1 MFFALGRWVARHWL
15 VVTFLWVAI
24 VVFARVKA
32 PEWNSVAYDGDL
44 AYLPAE
50 SPSVKGRESLAVFG
64 ENRARSQ
71 VVLVFEQQSEQPTRS
86 ERYVQW
92 RISRDLQFLRGVARL
107 RQAQELQDAD
117 QSLHSTGSKDDRL
130 KAILED
136 AEDALNE
143 AVYLDELLDDRFKN
157 STSRLAA
164 AYLYRSQLYEQLEE
178 VRFAREDRQAAT
190 DLDPNLVLDTE
201 RVVGLLEPVNLE
213 NWVDVWTWLD
223 PVFGAKLVSRDERAK
238 LIVVQLANEFLAIR
252 NKIDLDF
259 LHGLVATAQSEAEEW
274 GTRPTVGVSG
284 SAALGGDLL
293 RSAKECI
300 QHTEWFT
307 IVLVVLILA
316 VVYRSP
322 MLVIVPLLSIGVAMA
337 VSVALISA
345 IAYWSQGSAGAWWE
359 LKIFTTTR
367 IFVVVIL
374 FGASTD
380 YCLFLISRYRE
391 ELQKTADRAQA
402 MACAMRG
409 VGEALS
415 ASALTTIVGLGMMW
429 FADFGKFRFS
439 GPVIGLAL
447 FVSLVTC
454 LTLTPAILY
463 GFSRFLFW
471 PGRVVPDSE
480 RKKDSTPAKP
490 RRIELLWQWTA
501 DSIVRR
507 PLWYLV
513 GALLA
518 MLPLAVIGTFAP
530 RITYNSLASLDPDQP
545 SRVGAEIMRR
555 YFSVGESSPITVLV
569 NHPRADFSDFA
580 DQLKIR
586 ELTSSLYEIA
596 GVDIVRSIIDPL
608 GDFPPDRTLSMV
620 DPDALRTIMS
630 RPHRRTSSLFL
641 GSEYDDR
648 TNAARMDVIVGP
660 DPFSAEAAQ
669 IVGKI
674 ERTLARLSKDTNSF
688 WENTEFHLAGTTVG
702 IRDLRDVTQ
711 SDTVRIRWLTV
722 LAVYL
727 VLIGITRR
735 AGVSAYMIASVLL
748 TYLVTLGSV
757 WLLFNWIAGDDFP
770 GLDWR
775 VPLFLFVILVAI
787 GQDYNVYLAMRVF
800 EEQRILGPIRG
811 VRQAVIKTGGIIT
824 SCGLVM
830 AGTFFSM
837 TATAWSPWLGSVLG
851 IPGWSGQ
858 TGNLQAIVQ
867 LGAALS
873 LGVVLDTFI
882 VRSVLLPSFL
892 VLLCH
897 LRWNRRR

>member
-15 VVTFLWVAI
+15 LVTFLWIAI
-24 VVFARVKA
+24 VIVARVKA

-64 ENRARSQ
+64 ENNARSQ
-71 VVLVFEQQSEQPTRS
+71 VVLVFEQQSEDATRS

-92 RISRDLQFLRGVARL
+92 RISRDLQFLRGVSRL
-107 RQAQELQDAD
+107 RQARLLQETANAAD
-117 QSLHSTGSKDDRL
+117 SSGSADKRL
-130 KAILED
+130 KEILED

-143 AVYLDELLDDRFKN
+143 AVYLDEVLDASFEH

-164 AYLYRSQLYEQLEE
+164 AYLYRGQLYEQLGDEQL
-178 VRFAREDRQAAT
+178 ARKDRKVAN
-190 DLDPNLVLDTE
+190 DLDPSLALRHDE
-201 RVVGLLEPVNLE
+201 VVGLGGRVNLE
-213 NWVDVWTWLD
+213 NWVDVWTWRDSVL
-223 PVFGAKLVSRDERAK
+223 GAKLVSHDEKAK
-238 LIVVQLANEFLAIR
+238 LIVIQLANEFLAVR
-252 NKIDLDF
+252 NEVDLNYV
-259 LHGLVATAQSEAEEW
+259 HGLVAKAREEAEQW
-274 GTRPTVGVSG
+274 GATPTIGVSG
-284 SAALGGDLL
+284 SAALGSDLL
-293 RSAKECI
+293 RTARECI

-322 MLVIVPLLSIGVAMA
+322 MLVIVPLVSIGVAMA
-337 VSVALISA
+337 VSIALISA
-345 IAYWSQGSAGAWWE
+345 IAYGSQGAAGAWWE

-367 IFVVVIL
+367 VFVVVIL

-391 ELQKTADRAQA
+391 ELQKTSDRAQA
-402 MACAMRG
+402 LALAMGG

-447 FVSLVTC
+447 VVSLVTC

-463 GFSRFLFW
+463 GFSRILFW
-471 PGRVVPDSE
+471 PGRVVLATDS
-480 RKKDSTPAKP
+480 RSSSTSAMS
-490 RRIELLWQWTA
+490 RRIESLWQWIA

-507 PLWYLV
+507 PLWFLI

-518 MLPLAVIGTFAP
+518 MLPLAVVGTFAP
-530 RITYNSLASLDPDQP
+530 RITYNSLASLDPKQP

-569 NHPRADFSDFA
+569 NHPYADFSDFS
-580 DQLKIR
+580 DRHQIG
-586 ELTSSLYEIA
+586 ELASRLYEIA
-596 GVDIVRSIIDPL
+596 GVDVVRSIIDPL
-608 GDFPPDRTLSMV
+608 GDFPPDRTLGTF
-620 DPDALRTIMS
+620 DKKAWRTIMS

-641 GSEYDDR
+641 GSEHEDR
-648 TNAARMDVIVGP
+648 VNAARMDVIVGP

-674 ERTLARLSKDTNSF
+674 EQTLAQLSDDNNSF
-688 WENTEFHLAGTTVG
+688 WKQTDFQLAGTTVG
-702 IRDLRDVTQ
+702 YRDLRKVTQ

-722 LAVYL
+722 FAVYL
-727 VLIGITRR
+727 VLVAITRR

-748 TYLVTLGSV
+748 TYLVTLGAV
-757 WLLFNWIAGDDFP
+757 WLIFNWLAGDDFQ

-775 VPLFLFVILVAI
+775 VPMFLFVILVAI

-811 VRQAVIKTGGIIT
+811 VREAVIKTGGIIT

-837 TATAWSPWLGSVLG
+837 TATAWSPWLGRLLR
-851 IPGWSGQ
+851 IPGWSEQ
-858 TGNLQAIVQ
+858 SGNLQAIVQ

-873 LGVVLDTFI
+873 LGVLLDTFI
-882 VRSVLLPSFL
+882 VRSILLPSFL

-897 LRWNRRR
+897 LRWSRRR

>member
-86 ERYVQW
+86 EQYVQW

-190 DLDPNLVLDTE
+190 DLAPNLVLDTE
-201 RVVGLLEPVNLE
+201 KVVGLLEPVNLE

-259 LHGLVATAQSEAEEW
+259 LHGLVATAQSEAEKW

-322 MLVIVPLLSIGVAMA
+322 MLVIVPLLSIGVAMT

-471 PGRVVPDSE
+471 PGRVVLDSE

-596 GVDIVRSIIDPL
+596 GIDIVRSIIDPL

-688 WENTEFHLAGTTVG
+688 WKNTEFHLAGTTVG

-727 VLIGITRR
+727 VLVVITRR

>member
-201 RVVGLLEPVNLE
+201 KVVGLLEPVNLE

-238 LIVVQLANEFLAIR
+238 LVVVQLANEFLAIR

-259 LHGLVATAQSEAEEW
+259 LHGLVATAQSEAEKW

-429 FADFGKFRFS
+429 FAEFGKFRFS

-586 ELTSSLYEIA
+586 ELTSSLYEIT

>member
-117 QSLHSTGSKDDRL
+117 QSLHSTGSKDDRV

-136 AEDALNE
+136 AEHALNE

-259 LHGLVATAQSEAEEW
+259 LHGLVATAQSEAEKW

>member
-117 QSLHSTGSKDDRL
+117 QSLHSTGSKDDRV

-136 AEDALNE
+136 AEHALNE

-530 RITYNSLASLDPDQP
+530 RITYNSLASLGPDQP

>member
-201 RVVGLLEPVNLE
+201 KVVGLLEPVNLE

-238 LIVVQLANEFLAIR
+238 LVVVQLANEFLAIR

-259 LHGLVATAQSEAEEW
+259 LHGLVATAQSEAEKW

-345 IAYWSQGSAGAWWE
+345 LAYWSQGSAGAWWE

-429 FADFGKFRFS
+429 FAEFGKFRFS

-586 ELTSSLYEIA
+586 ELTSSLYEIT

>member
-1 MFFALGRWVARHWL
+1 M
-15 VVTFLWVAI
+15 
-24 VVFARVKA
+24 
-32 PEWNSVAYDGDL
+32 
-44 AYLPAE
+44 
-50 SPSVKGRESLAVFG
+50 
-64 ENRARSQ
+64 
-71 VVLVFEQQSEQPTRS
+71 
-86 ERYVQW
+86 
-92 RISRDLQFLRGVARL
+92 
-107 RQAQELQDAD
+107 
-117 QSLHSTGSKDDRL
+117 
-130 KAILED
+130 
-136 AEDALNE
+136 
-143 AVYLDELLDDRFKN
+143 
-157 STSRLAA
+157 
-164 AYLYRSQLYEQLEE
+164 
-178 VRFAREDRQAAT
+178 
-190 DLDPNLVLDTE
+190 
-201 RVVGLLEPVNLE
+201 
-213 NWVDVWTWLD
+213 
-223 PVFGAKLVSRDERAK
+223 
-238 LIVVQLANEFLAIR
+238 VQLANEFLAIR

>member
-117 QSLHSTGSKDDRL
+117 QSLHSTGSKDDRV

-136 AEDALNE
+136 AEHALNE

-735 AGVSAYMIASVLL
+735 VGVSAYMIASVLL

>member
-117 QSLHSTGSKDDRL
+117 QSLHSTGSKDDRV

-136 AEDALNE
+136 AEHALNE

-688 WENTEFHLAGTTVG
+688 WKNTEFHLAGTTVG

-727 VLIGITRR
+727 VLLVITRR